1 MVDARRPVRPI
12 LRRRAARRRPGPGS
26 PRTHGTAGC
35 PWADVDARP
44 HFGRYGHG
52 LIGSTE
58 IVAYS
63 CLTASNNV
71 WASSRASVG
80 VMTLIT
86 GQDSSYRRT
95 KQIESARPSTSAK

>member
-58 IVAYS
+58 IIAYS
-63 CLTASNNV
+63 
-71 WASSRASVG
+71 W
-80 VMTLIT
+80 LIPALQLPT
-86 GQDSSYRRT
+86 TCGQVAVLR
-95 KQIESARPSTSAK
+95 